1 MTRRN
6 RLAHIDPG
14 SLQQFD
20 CPQKLIRRV
29 GEVEVRHLRPWLR
42 IRHLPRPVPLV
53 EIRQSVFRQGGA
65 LFRAAQ
71 RSTDKA

>member
-1 MTRRN
+1 MTRGN

-29 GEVEVRHLRPWLR
+29 GESRCGISVPGFGYVTSHAQYLWLR
-42 IRHLPRPVPLV
+42 SGNPSSARVAHSSVRP
-53 EIRQSVFRQGGA
+53 
-65 LFRAAQ
+65 
-71 RSTDKA
+71 